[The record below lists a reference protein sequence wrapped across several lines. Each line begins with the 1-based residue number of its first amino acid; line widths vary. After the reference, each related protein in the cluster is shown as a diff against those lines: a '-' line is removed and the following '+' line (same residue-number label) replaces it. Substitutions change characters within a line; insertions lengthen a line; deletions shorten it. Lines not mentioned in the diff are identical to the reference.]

1 MRYQS
6 NKILLMDKNVEVLV
20 VDDDLAAAQT
30 FAELIE
36 AKYHFGTDAYSD
48 HKKVMEIIRTGT
60 VKVVVLDERMP
71 NMNGTDLFKEIHQ
84 INPNIQAVLLT
95 GEADRSDIIK
105 ATKLGYSDYLEKSNI
120 SELPGK
126 VMVAYAQYEVGI
138 IKQSNEEQSLS
149 IINPLKTRFGFYRY
163 TVCSVELVDKAFIF
177 EDGWKTQLAL
187 VSSELTQE
195 YSYEYTK
202 ECRIM
207 VGTESKESANIGL
220 EAGKLAS
227 LKSQLD
233 TVVTSHIDSSLSL
246 SVTHKKK
253 ITQTYKLQDG
263 VEEGKQAI
271 KKIYDSNPIFYKFNV
286 LLKKYCRLCGNVQIF
301 PIEVYKRIPKEKT
314 RVQIFYADGFNRVI
328 ETGYVSIQ

>member
-1 MRYQS
+1 
-6 NKILLMDKNVEVLV
+6 MDKNIEILV

-30 FAELIE
+30 FAELVS
-36 AKYHFGTDAYSD
+36 AKYGFCTEAYSD
-48 HKKVMEIIRTGT
+48 LDKVMEVIRTGT

-71 NMNGTDLFKEIHQ
+71 KMNGTDLFKKIHQ

-126 VMVAYAQYEVGI
+126 VMVAYTQYEAGI
-138 IKQSNEEQSLS
+138 VKQSNEEQPLNF
-149 IINPLKTRFGFYRY
+149 INPLKTRFGFYRY
-163 TVCSVELVDKAFIF
+163 TICSVELVDKTFTF

-187 VSSELTQE
+187 ASSEHTQE

-202 ECRIM
+202 ECIVKAGAEFR
-207 VGTESKESANIGL
+207 KSANMGL

-233 TVVTSHIDSSLSL
+233 TVVTSHIDSSMSL

-253 ITQTYKLQDG
+253 ISQTYKLQDG
-263 VEEGKQAI
+263 IEEGKQAV
-271 KKIYDSNPIFYKFNV
+271 KKVFESNPVFFKFNV

-301 PIEVYKRIPKEKT
+301 PIEVYKRIPKEMT
-314 RVQIFYADGFNRVI
+314 RVQIFYADGSNRTI
-328 ETGYVSIQ
+328 ETGTISIQ